1 MASTTVFPQHYG
13 IVVCLSQLQCKGVC
27 TALLLRPWR
36 VAAIASFMPY
46 VSIQCRVITY
56 LISPCSDLL
65 MVETIEYDMLI
76 CGSGLAGLRAA
87 IAAAKTAPSL
97 KIAIVSKLQVM
108 RSHSV
113 SAEGG
118 TAAVIFED
126 EGDTIESHVY
136 DTVKGSDFLADQD
149 VAERLCVEMPREIHQ
164 LDHWGMPW
172 SRRKDGRIDQRNFG
186 GYSFPRATFASDKV
200 GFFEMQ
206 TLYDTCQK
214 FDNISYLNEWFA
226 TSIVHDGK
234 KFVGITAIEI
244 GSGTFYS
251 IKAKSLVIATGG
263 AGRMY
268 SFSTYALSST
278 PDGLDMGL
286 RAGMALKDMEFV
298 QFHPTGILP
307 SGILIT
313 EGARGE
319 GGYLLNNR
327 GERFMKRYAASK
339 MELAPRDIVSRS
351 VMTEIKEGRGFKHE
365 TGVEC
370 MKLDL
375 RHIGDERIKEKLGGI
390 REISIKFS
398 GVDPAA
404 DLLDI
409 RPVCH
414 YMMGGLHTNIDGA
427 TEIQGVWAAGEAA
440 CNSVHGSNRLGANST
455 SECIVWGRI
464 TGEQA
469 ARYALE
475 QSSASRPPWPHHLV
489 AAEEKRIYDEIFRG
503 GGHVNP
509 YEIRQKLTDTLNEKA
524 YVYRSGQSLVEGL
537 RIIRDLRKQA
547 WKHVDDKASE
557 YNTNFVN
564 VMEID
569 SMFRVAEIVLVGAI
583 NRKES
588 RGAHARIDYPK
599 RDDENFLHHTLAYYD
614 LEGPIMKTHPV
625 TITKYKPVE
634 RKY

>member
-1 MASTTVFPQHYG
+1 MVDSLEFD
-13 IVVCLSQLQCKGVC
+13 
-27 TALLLRPWR
+27 
-36 VAAIASFMPY
+36 
-46 VSIQCRVITY
+46 
-56 LISPCSDLL
+56 LI
-65 MVETIEYDMLI
+65 I

-87 IAAAKTAPSL
+87 IAAAKKGPHL
-97 KIAIVSKLQVM
+97 KIGVVSKVQVM

-118 TAAVIFED
+118 TAAVLFED
-126 EGDTIESHVY
+126 EGDTIESHIY

-149 VAERLCVEMPREIHQ
+149 VAERLCVEMPKEIHQ

-172 SRRKDGRIDQRNFG
+172 SRRPDGKIDQRNFG
-186 GYSFPRATFASDKV
+186 GYSFPRATYASDKV

-214 FDNISYLNEWFA
+214 FENIEYLNEWFA
-226 TSIVHDGK
+226 TSIIHDGK
-234 KFVGITAIEI
+234 RFMGLTAIELS
-244 GSGTFYS
+244 SGTFYT
-251 IKAKSLVIATGG
+251 IKGKALIIATGG
-263 AGRMY
+263 AGRLY

-319 GGYLLNNR
+319 GGYLLNNKD
-327 GERFMKRYAASK
+327 ERFMKTYAESK

-351 VMTEIKEGRGFKHE
+351 IMTEIEEGRGFKHE
-365 TGVEC
+365 TGVDC

-375 RHIGDERIKEKLGGI
+375 RHIGDEKIKEKLGGI

-398 GVDPAA
+398 GIDPAK

-414 YMMGGLHTNIDGA
+414 YMMGGLHTDIDGA

-455 SECIVWGRI
+455 SECIVWGKI

-469 ARYALE
+469 VDYIQKNTQFNE
-475 QSSASRPPWPHHLV
+475 WPDDLV
-489 AAEEKRIYDEIFRG
+489 VAEEKRIYDGIFRG
-503 GGHVNP
+503 NGDVNP
-509 YEIRQKLTDTLNEKA
+509 YEIRQELTDTMNEKA
-524 YVYRSGQSLVEGL
+524 YVYKNETDLVAGL
-537 RIIRDLRKQA
+537 KKIRELKTKT
-547 WKHVDDKASE
+547 WKHVDDKAKE
-557 YNTNFVN
+557 YNTNFAN
-564 VMEID
+564 VMELD
-569 SMFRVAEIVLVGAI
+569 SMFRVAEIVLLGAI

-588 RGAHARIDYPK
+588 RGAHARTDYPK
-599 RDDENFLHHTLAYYD
+599 RDDVNFLHHTLAYYD
-614 LEGPIMKTHPV
+614 PNEPIMKTHPV
-625 TITKYKPVE
+625 TITKYRPVE

>member
-1 MASTTVFPQHYG
+1 MVDSLNFD
-13 IVVCLSQLQCKGVC
+13 
-27 TALLLRPWR
+27 
-36 VAAIASFMPY
+36 
-46 VSIQCRVITY
+46 
-56 LISPCSDLL
+56 LI
-65 MVETIEYDMLI
+65 I

-87 IAAAKTAPSL
+87 IAAAKKGPHL
-97 KIAIVSKLQVM
+97 KIGVVSKVQVM

-118 TAAVIFED
+118 TAAVLFEE
-126 EGDTIESHVY
+126 EGDSIESHIY

-149 VAERLCVEMPREIHQ
+149 VAERLCVEMPKEIHQ

-172 SRRKDGRIDQRNFG
+172 SRRPDGRIDQRNFG
-186 GYSFPRATFASDKV
+186 GYSFPRATYASDKV

-214 FDNISYLNEWFA
+214 YENIEYLNEWFA
-226 TSIVHDGK
+226 TSIIHDGK
-234 KFVGITAIEI
+234 RFMGLTAIELS
-244 GSGTFYS
+244 SGTFYT
-251 IKAKSLVIATGG
+251 IKGKALIIATGG
-263 AGRMY
+263 AGRLY

-278 PDGLDMGL
+278 PDGLDMGY

-319 GGYLLNNR
+319 GAFLLNNK
-327 GERFMKRYAASK
+327 GERFMKKYAASK

-351 VMTEIKEGRGFKHE
+351 IMTEIQEGNGFKHE
-365 TGVEC
+365 TGVDC

-375 RHIGDERIKEKLGGI
+375 RHIGDEKIKEKLGGI

-398 GVDPAA
+398 GIDPAKEM
-404 DLLDI
+404 LDV

-414 YMMGGLHTNIDGA
+414 YMMGGIHTDIDGA

-455 SECIVWGRI
+455 SECIVWGKI
-464 TGEQA
+464 TGELA
-469 ARYALE
+469 AEYIQKNT
-475 QSSASRPPWPHHLV
+475 QSSPWPHHLV
-489 AAEEKRIYDEIFRG
+489 VAEEKRIYDGIFRG
-503 GGHVNP
+503 SGDVNP
-509 YEIRQKLTDTLNEKA
+509 YEIRQQLTDTMNDKA
-524 YVYRSGQSLVEGL
+524 YVYRNETDLVDGL
-537 RIIRDLRKQA
+537 KKIRELKKQT
-547 WKHVDDKASE
+547 WKHVDDKAKE
-557 YNTNFVN
+557 YNTNFSN
-564 VMEID
+564 VMELD
-569 SMFRVAEIVLVGAI
+569 SMFRVAEIVLIGAI

-588 RGAHARIDYPK
+588 RGAHARTDYPN
-599 RDDENFLHHTLAYYD
+599 RDDANFLHHTLAYYD
-614 LEGPIMKTHPV
+614 PNEPIMKTHPV
-625 TITKYKPVE
+625 TITKYQPVE

>member
-1 MASTTVFPQHYG
+1 MVDSVDFD
-13 IVVCLSQLQCKGVC
+13 
-27 TALLLRPWR
+27 
-36 VAAIASFMPY
+36 
-46 VSIQCRVITY
+46 
-56 LISPCSDLL
+56 LI
-65 MVETIEYDMLI
+65 I

-87 IAAAKTAPSL
+87 IAAAKKGPNL
-97 KIAIVSKLQVM
+97 KIGIVSKLQVM

-118 TAAVIFED
+118 TAAVLFEE

-149 VAERLCVEMPREIHQ
+149 VAERLCVEMPQEVHQ
-164 LDHWGMPW
+164 LEHWGMPW
-172 SRRKDGRIDQRNFG
+172 SRREDGRIDQRNFG
-186 GYSFPRATFASDKV
+186 GYSFPRATYASDKV

-214 FDNISYLNEWFA
+214 FENIEYLNEWFA

-234 KFVGITAIEI
+234 RFMGLTAIEL
-244 GSGTFYS
+244 GSGTFYT
-251 IKAKSLVIATGG
+251 IKGKALIIATGG
-263 AGRMY
+263 AGRLY

-319 GGYLLNNR
+319 GGYLLNNK
-327 GERFMKRYAASK
+327 GERFMKKYAASK

-351 VMTEIKEGRGFKHE
+351 IMTEIQEGRGFKHE
-365 TGVEC
+365 TGVDC

-375 RHIGDERIKEKLGGI
+375 RHIGDEKIKEKLGGI

-398 GVDPAA
+398 GIDPAQE
-404 DLLDI
+404 LLDI

-414 YMMGGLHTNIDGA
+414 YMMGGLHTDIDGA

-455 SECIVWGRI
+455 SECIVWGKV
-464 TGEQA
+464 TGELA
-469 ARYALE
+469 VDYINKNT
-475 QSSASRPPWPHHLV
+475 SSNPWPHHLV
-489 AAEEKRIYDEIFRG
+489 ASEEKRIYDGIFRG
-503 GGHVNP
+503 NGDANP
-509 YEIRQKLTDTLNEKA
+509 YEIRQQLTDTMNEKA
-524 YVYRSGQSLVEGL
+524 YVYRNETDLVDGL
-537 RIIRDLRKQA
+537 KKIRELKAQT
-547 WKHVDDKASE
+547 WKHVDDKAKE
-557 YNTNFVN
+557 YNTNFSN
-564 VMEID
+564 VMELD
-569 SMFRVAEIVLVGAI
+569 SMFRVAEIVLLGAI

-588 RGAHARIDYPK
+588 RGAHARTDYTK
-599 RDDENFLHHTLAYYD
+599 RDDANFLHHTLAYYD
-614 LEGPIMKTHPV
+614 PTEPIMKTHPV
-625 TITKYKPVE
+625 TITKYQPVE

>member
-1 MASTTVFPQHYG
+1 MVDSLNFD
-13 IVVCLSQLQCKGVC
+13 
-27 TALLLRPWR
+27 
-36 VAAIASFMPY
+36 
-46 VSIQCRVITY
+46 
-56 LISPCSDLL
+56 LI
-65 MVETIEYDMLI
+65 I

-87 IAAAKTAPSL
+87 IAAAKKGPHL
-97 KIAIVSKLQVM
+97 KIGVVSKVQVM

-118 TAAVIFED
+118 TAAVLFEE
-126 EGDTIESHVY
+126 EGDTIESHIY

-149 VAERLCVEMPREIHQ
+149 VAERLCVEMPKEIHQ

-172 SRRKDGRIDQRNFG
+172 SRRPDGRIDQRNFG
-186 GYSFPRATFASDKV
+186 GYSFPRATYASDKV

-214 FDNISYLNEWFA
+214 YENIEYLNEWFA
-226 TSIVHDGK
+226 TSIIHDGK
-234 KFVGITAIEI
+234 RFMGLTAIELS
-244 GSGTFYS
+244 SGTFYT
-251 IKAKSLVIATGG
+251 IKGKALIIATGG
-263 AGRMY
+263 AGRLY

-278 PDGLDMGL
+278 PDGLDMGY

-319 GGYLLNNR
+319 GAFLLNNK
-327 GERFMKRYAASK
+327 GERFMKKYAAST

-351 VMTEIKEGRGFKHE
+351 IMTEIQEGNGFKHE
-365 TGVEC
+365 TGVDC

-375 RHIGDERIKEKLGGI
+375 RHIGDEKIKEKLGGI

-398 GVDPAA
+398 GIDPAKEM
-404 DLLDI
+404 LDV

-414 YMMGGLHTNIDGA
+414 YMMGGIHTDIDGA

-455 SECIVWGRI
+455 SECIVWGKI
-464 TGEQA
+464 TGELA
-469 ARYALE
+469 AEYIQKNI
-475 QSSASRPPWPHHLV
+475 QSSPWPHHLV
-489 AAEEKRIYDEIFRG
+489 VAEEKRIYDGIFRG
-503 GGHVNP
+503 SGDVNP
-509 YEIRQKLTDTLNEKA
+509 YEIRQQLTDTMNDKA
-524 YVYRSGQSLVEGL
+524 YVYRNETDLVDGL
-537 RIIRDLRKQA
+537 KKIRELKKQT
-547 WKHVDDKASE
+547 WKHVDDKAKE
-557 YNTNFVN
+557 YNTNFSN
-564 VMEID
+564 VMELD
-569 SMFRVAEIVLVGAI
+569 SMFRVAEIVLIGAI

-588 RGAHARIDYPK
+588 RGAHARTDYPN
-599 RDDENFLHHTLAYYD
+599 RDDANFLHHTLAYYD
-614 LEGPIMKTHPV
+614 PNEPIMKTHPV
-625 TITKYKPVE
+625 TITKYQPVE

>member
-1 MASTTVFPQHYG
+1 M
-13 IVVCLSQLQCKGVC
+13 
-27 TALLLRPWR
+27 
-36 VAAIASFMPY
+36 
-46 VSIQCRVITY
+46 VSSIEFD
-56 LISPCSDLL
+56 LI
-65 MVETIEYDMLI
+65 I

-87 IAAAKTAPSL
+87 IAAAKKGPNL
-97 KIAIVSKLQVM
+97 KIGIVSKLQVM

-118 TAAVIFED
+118 TAAVLFED
-126 EGDTIESHVY
+126 EGDTVESHVY

-149 VAERLCVEMPREIHQ
+149 VAERLCVEMPQEIHQ

-172 SRRKDGRIDQRNFG
+172 SRRDDGRIDQRNFG
-186 GYSFPRATFASDKV
+186 GYSFPRATYASDKV

-214 FDNISYLNEWFA
+214 FENIEYLNEWFV
-226 TSIVHDGK
+226 TSIIHDGK
-234 KFVGITAIEI
+234 QFMGVTAIELS
-244 GSGTFYS
+244 SGTFYT
-251 IKAKSLVIATGG
+251 IKGKALIIATGG
-263 AGRMY
+263 AGRLY

-319 GGYLLNNR
+319 GGYLLNNK
-327 GERFMKRYAASK
+327 GERFMKKYAAST

-351 VMTEIKEGRGFKHE
+351 IMTEIQEGRGFKHE
-365 TGVEC
+365 TGVDC

-375 RHIGDERIKEKLGGI
+375 RHIGDEKIKEKLGGI

-398 GVDPAA
+398 DADPAT

-414 YMMGGLHTNIDGA
+414 YMMGGIHTDINGA

-455 SECIVWGRI
+455 SECIVWGKI
-464 TGEQA
+464 TGELA
-469 ARYALE
+469 VDYIDKYT
-475 QSSASRPPWPHHLV
+475 SSNPWPHHLV
-489 AAEEKRIYDEIFRG
+489 ISEEKRIYDGIFRG
-503 GGHVNP
+503 SGDANP
-509 YEIRQKLTDTLNEKA
+509 YEIRQQLTDTMNEKA
-524 YVYRSGQSLVEGL
+524 YVYRNETDLVAGL
-537 RIIRDLRKQA
+537 KKIRELKTQT
-547 WKHVDDKASE
+547 WKHVDDKAKE
-557 YNTNFVN
+557 YNTNFSN
-564 VMEID
+564 VMELD
-569 SMFRVAEIVLVGAI
+569 SMFRVAEIVLLGAI

-588 RGAHARIDYPK
+588 RGAHARTDYTK
-599 RDDENFLHHTLAYYD
+599 RDDANFLHHTLAYYD
-614 LEGPIMKTHPV
+614 PIEPIMKTHPV
-625 TITKYKPVE
+625 TITKYQPVE